1 MNEGAKAI
9 QVTLIVD
16 QLYSDIKNRIIRGQ
30 LKPNEKLSV
39 RTLCEY

>member
-16 QLYSDIKNRIIRGQ
+16 QLYSNIKNRIIRSRSAR
-30 LKPNEKLSV
+30 EFMYITS
-39 RTLCEY
+39 R